1 MQIDRILHRMLG
13 MLLALVMLVGMVP
26 VSHAVEGGE
35 GLDTLTVKNK
45 IGDNYMQVNEDGTLS
60 TTDIKLPGE
69 VSAVFSNI
77 EFCFILY
84 RVEEVSSEEGTTETV
99 RTPVTNYPYV
109 IGEDSYTTADNGVF
123 TLKKNYMAVFSGLEF
138 TGDVSYEIRL
148 QINNIVW
155 APPSWV
161 TKGSIPSTT
170 MVPSEDI
177 NTSAALSIAGD
188 PTVAEKME
196 FTCTNYYLYNPY
208 ISGDPISVVMDY
220 GKSMDVNVLSEA
232 QFQGLT
238 SKEFSTATLKGAVVS
253 KHNGLS
259 YGTAGVVDTD
269 GDGKMETVRFT
280 PTRLLDHMVEVIA
293 QMEVILANGVPT
305 TVSVPVYFTPASFVY
320 YESDF
325 TTDASVFNKVAYK
338 DGKSQSDAWK
348 LVDESGTIVEPTT
361 AEVQDDG
368 YTTEYIITEKPGRE
382 NIPSNAFFADFEGD
396 ASRYSANFIYNGYN
410 FDSPLMCP
418 WASTEGAVTL
428 SPEEG
433 MMEVPVGAEGTTIV
447 TTALQGAMPQESGDY
462 PLRMTVSDEL
472 YLQTRFRL
480 DGCTATGEADIRLT
494 IYYDAEG
501 VFASKE
507 VLVTPFDSS
516 IDGLF
521 QSCTADLSEWILA
534 DATEIRGF
542 ALEFE
547 GISGGKITVDYLFL
561 GPRLGF
567 DMQVVSGNS
576 LYFDFTNNGIDDV
589 RYSAPQYG
597 GYDNHWHALYN
608 YDAASSKVPQHLA
621 PYGEATL
628 QIDGGLLRIDPK
640 GALTESG
647 YGFRMVTNLTDLA
660 DPLAFASGEEDML
673 QIRYRLVNATVEE
686 GVDTY
691 IKVLLRGQLK
701 DGTQDELELRLDI
714 PAQEVMDRGYFSV
727 TLPLWDRE
735 DYKGFSLIQ
744 GLEMTFHGLQESAGT
759 TAKLDVDYLYIG
771 PEAEEKTAFAE
782 TGDLFFGFTNTETD
796 IKRYKLSQYRGT
808 DTSSSEDVNYDK
820 KDYWKAD
827 SNTVVNV
834 FHEGCLHFSPTAVA
848 ETYGVSTMKGLN
860 YKPEE
865 NDYCQVRFR
874 VQHAVAKRS
883 DEKASFVLALSY
895 SDGSI
900 SEYSLDFQASE
911 YIDNGFYTLSV
922 PLQNGIHETKALLT
936 GVRPYFRYITSAPG
950 TKAIFSIDY
959 IKIGAPSPERQRSL
973 PEGDAYFSGFT
984 NTAADI
990 HRFSSNQYNHNMDI
1004 AKSWRAEDSAVYS
1017 HKVENGVLSMELK
1030 DGKGISKNRIGFR
1043 SDNET
1048 TAPDGEKFTRAL
1060 RVYADQDYYC
1070 QFRIKLENVISNKA
1084 ATDPQAGML
1093 MIELDL
1099 DTSRWG
1105 TNKYEVA
1112 RYYRYIHVADYVDRG
1127 YFTITAK
1134 LTEDPSF
1141 YLNEYL
1147 NLLHPRIDWVSNSSK
1162 NAKISMDYIYV
1173 GPMTQAPIPEECL
1186 YFGFDNLE
1194 EDRDRYTD
1202 KPYNDRNFDSETELH
1217 WSNGMGT
1224 GEGLEIDNMSGNLM
1238 VTELTNDGTVIVE
1251 NGQTAPLT
1259 YRPDYAQV
1267 TKLRF
1272 KLKDL
1277 KPVGNATISL
1287 LYDAGE
1293 GWETA
1298 LDSYP
1303 VDSFYF
1309 ENDYYLTTIRPL
1321 AEELRRETNVS
1332 AIRLVLE
1339 NVERADPNVPGQLIL
1354 DQIYIGPAEH
1364 IEEPVYGYDSTY
1376 LDDSLLSNGSSYFV
1390 EGLGYKSGTNTENYT
1405 EVSFT
1410 FKGTGFDLISRTGPQ
1425 QATLNIWV
1433 TKADGTEVKSVI
1445 LNNKGELELYQIPVF
1460 SLQGLEYDTYTVRI
1474 AARRKVVSDY
1484 EFLNRGGEFYF
1495 DGVRI
1500 YDPLNT
1506 AGGDNT
1512 VALGYHK
1519 IHKEG
1524 QPYIKEV
1531 RNILLSQSEY
1541 AALEGT
1547 LDGAVFVD
1555 MERTTEAPAV
1565 PPVDENGEPIPTE
1578 SVDPDISVTDHI
1590 NINVHTYNKVGP
1602 KNEVYLDPEQGLA
1615 FRLSMADSAA
1625 VVSFDIGAKTIGGQH
1640 ANLAVGIVT
1649 ADGLQGGR
1657 PTVENKLYV
1666 NLHSS
1671 TTQYYPLDIADLSG
1685 EGSYL
1690 IIYNDSPH
1698 EKDEGN
1704 AANGVISITD
1714 IKIVYDPSQ
1723 GTPGDLPGDPDIW
1736 PEAAGYGTAKRAP
1749 GEAPVRLLVDGNATL
1764 AAEALVK
1771 EILSQPALHCGA
1783 VLRHSLNLA
1792 NDISINYLL
1801 DKTIAEGYEDLYL
1814 ECVLPLYDRST
1825 KVGERTV
1832 TLYPEDKNGFYYF
1845 TFEGL
1850 TAVEMNSEIRATL
1863 YMTREGRQYY
1873 SPTDIYSIATYANNQ
1888 IGRAANP
1895 EKLKAVCA
1903 ELLRYGALAQLYKGY
1918 RVSARSDSAM
1928 TEEAVAL
1935 LSDLETVTFQRI
1947 EGIAED
1953 LEAPAVLWKG
1963 KALDMN
1969 TRVGLRYVVDVRGYD
1984 GDPTALSLH
1993 LSYTDSKGEERQVIL
2008 EDPVEYVPGSG
2019 WYTFMYEGL
2028 YASELRCTLQAAVYA
2043 GEERVSQTLT
2053 YSPQTYAENKAET
2066 LGALCRAMFAYSD
2079 SARTY
2084 FEG

>member
-1 MQIDRILHRMLG
+1 M
-13 MLLALVMLVGMVP
+13 
-26 VSHAVEGGE
+26 
-35 GLDTLTVKNK
+35 
-45 IGDNYMQVNEDGTLS
+45 
-60 TTDIKLPGE
+60 
-69 VSAVFSNI
+69 
-77 EFCFILY
+77 
-84 RVEEVSSEEGTTETV
+84 
-99 RTPVTNYPYV
+99 
-109 IGEDSYTTADNGVF
+109 
-123 TLKKNYMAVFSGLEF
+123 
-138 TGDVSYEIRL
+138 
-148 QINNIVW
+148 
-155 APPSWV
+155 
-161 TKGSIPSTT
+161 
-170 MVPSEDI
+170 
-177 NTSAALSIAGD
+177 
-188 PTVAEKME
+188 
-196 FTCTNYYLYNPY
+196 
-208 ISGDPISVVMDY
+208 
-220 GKSMDVNVLSEA
+220 
-232 QFQGLT
+232 
-238 SKEFSTATLKGAVVS
+238 
-253 KHNGLS
+253 
-259 YGTAGVVDTD
+259 
-269 GDGKMETVRFT
+269 
-280 PTRLLDHMVEVIA
+280 
-293 QMEVILANGVPT
+293 
-305 TVSVPVYFTPASFVY
+305 
-320 YESDF
+320 
-325 TTDASVFNKVAYK
+325 
-338 DGKSQSDAWK
+338 
-348 LVDESGTIVEPTT
+348 
-361 AEVQDDG
+361 
-368 YTTEYIITEKPGRE
+368 
-382 NIPSNAFFADFEGD
+382 
-396 ASRYSANFIYNGYN
+396 
-410 FDSPLMCP
+410 
-418 WASTEGAVTL
+418 
-428 SPEEG
+428 
-433 MMEVPVGAEGTTIV
+433 
-447 TTALQGAMPQESGDY
+447 
-462 PLRMTVSDEL
+462 
-472 YLQTRFRL
+472 
-480 DGCTATGEADIRLT
+480 
-494 IYYDAEG
+494 
-501 VFASKE
+501 
-507 VLVTPFDSS
+507 
-516 IDGLF
+516 
-521 QSCTADLSEWILA
+521 
-534 DATEIRGF
+534 
-542 ALEFE
+542 
-547 GISGGKITVDYLFL
+547 
-561 GPRLGF
+561 
-567 DMQVVSGNS
+567 
-576 LYFDFTNNGIDDV
+576 
-589 RYSAPQYG
+589 
-597 GYDNHWHALYN
+597 
-608 YDAASSKVPQHLA
+608 
-621 PYGEATL
+621 
-628 QIDGGLLRIDPK
+628 
-640 GALTESG
+640 
-647 YGFRMVTNLTDLA
+647 
-660 DPLAFASGEEDML
+660 
-673 QIRYRLVNATVEE
+673 
-686 GVDTY
+686 
-691 IKVLLRGQLK
+691 
-701 DGTQDELELRLDI
+701 
-714 PAQEVMDRGYFSV
+714 
-727 TLPLWDRE
+727 
-735 DYKGFSLIQ
+735 
-744 GLEMTFHGLQESAGT
+744 
-759 TAKLDVDYLYIG
+759 
-771 PEAEEKTAFAE
+771 
-782 TGDLFFGFTNTETD
+782 
-796 IKRYKLSQYRGT
+796 
-808 DTSSSEDVNYDK
+808 
-820 KDYWKAD
+820 
-827 SNTVVNV
+827 
-834 FHEGCLHFSPTAVA
+834 
-848 ETYGVSTMKGLN
+848 
-860 YKPEE
+860 
-865 NDYCQVRFR
+865 
-874 VQHAVAKRS
+874 
-883 DEKASFVLALSY
+883 
-895 SDGSI
+895 
-900 SEYSLDFQASE
+900 
-911 YIDNGFYTLSV
+911 
-922 PLQNGIHETKALLT
+922 
-936 GVRPYFRYITSAPG
+936 
-950 TKAIFSIDY
+950 
-959 IKIGAPSPERQRSL
+959 
-973 PEGDAYFSGFT
+973 
-984 NTAADI
+984 
-990 HRFSSNQYNHNMDI
+990 
-1004 AKSWRAEDSAVYS
+1004 
-1017 HKVENGVLSMELK
+1017 
-1030 DGKGISKNRIGFR
+1030 
-1043 SDNET
+1043 
-1048 TAPDGEKFTRAL
+1048 
-1060 RVYADQDYYC
+1060 
-1070 QFRIKLENVISNKA
+1070 
-1084 ATDPQAGML
+1084 
-1093 MIELDL
+1093 
-1099 DTSRWG
+1099 
-1105 TNKYEVA
+1105 
-1112 RYYRYIHVADYVDRG
+1112 
-1127 YFTITAK
+1127 
-1134 LTEDPSF
+1134 
-1141 YLNEYL
+1141 
-1147 NLLHPRIDWVSNSSK
+1147 
-1162 NAKISMDYIYV
+1162 
-1173 GPMTQAPIPEECL
+1173 
-1186 YFGFDNLE
+1186 
-1194 EDRDRYTD
+1194 
-1202 KPYNDRNFDSETELH
+1202 
-1217 WSNGMGT
+1217 
-1224 GEGLEIDNMSGNLM
+1224 
-1238 VTELTNDGTVIVE
+1238 
-1251 NGQTAPLT
+1251 
-1259 YRPDYAQV
+1259 
-1267 TKLRF
+1267 
-1272 KLKDL
+1272 
-1277 KPVGNATISL
+1277 
-1287 LYDAGE
+1287 
-1293 GWETA
+1293 
-1298 LDSYP
+1298 
-1303 VDSFYF
+1303 
-1309 ENDYYLTTIRPL
+1309 
-1321 AEELRRETNVS
+1321 
-1332 AIRLVLE
+1332 VLE

-1376 LDDSLLSNGSSYFV
+1376 LDDSFLSNGSSYFV

-1531 RNILLSQSEY
+1531 RNILLSQSAY

-1578 SVDPDISVTDHI
+1578 SVDPDISVKDHI

-1615 FRLSMADSAA
+1615 FRLSMEDSAA

-1671 TTQYYPLDIADLSG
+1671 TTQYYPLDISDLSG

-1749 GEAPVRLLVDGNATL
+1749 GEAPVRLLVDGHATL

-1801 DKTIAEGYEDLYL
+1801 DKTIAEGYEDLHL

-1850 TAVEMNSEIRATL
+1850 TAVEMNCEIRATL

-1895 EKLKAVCA
+1895 EKLKTVCA

-1935 LSDLETVTFQRI
+1935 LSDLEAVTFQRI

-1969 TRVGLRYVVDVRGYD
+1969 TRVGLRYVVDARGYD

-1993 LSYTDSKGEERQVIL
+1993 LSYTDSKGVERQVIL